1 MNCRSN
7 YTGEDSL
14 IEKIG
19 SPLLGSPLLR
29 HIYLSNILKKNIT
42 KKVKKYTL
50 PVSNKYETCCDSI
63 QS

>member
-19 SPLLGSPLLR
+19 SGSPLPR
-29 HIYLSNILKKNIT
+29 HICVSIILKKNIT
-42 KKVKKYTL
+42 KKV
-50 PVSNKYETCCDSI
+50 ETVHVTA
-63 QS
+63 